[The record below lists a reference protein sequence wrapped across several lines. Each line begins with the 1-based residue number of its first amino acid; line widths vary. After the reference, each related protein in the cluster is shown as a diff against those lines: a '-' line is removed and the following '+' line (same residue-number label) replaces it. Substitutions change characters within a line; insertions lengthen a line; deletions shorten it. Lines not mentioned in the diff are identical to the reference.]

1 MRKIKLFLAMCAAVS
16 GLRGAAAEL
25 QGLRCDTGT
34 VSRATGFFRIEQGEN
49 GVWRFVTPG
58 GHGFFLAA
66 NNGPSQ
72 MAGDACPALGYSPY
86 TRTLEAKYGNDR
98 SRWAKDVAD
107 RLLGWNFNAIST
119 WDPPAKGLVGAGL
132 ASTRVL
138 QLGKSFA
145 GGGPN
150 SESNLL
156 DNVEFPGRFPNV
168 FHPDFE
174 GHCRRMAMKICGKER
189 DNPWIVGWYTD
200 NEITWR
206 GAVKQDENGISDD
219 AHAGTGMYDAVL
231 RLPPEHSGRRALEGF
246 LAARGL
252 SATDTVDV
260 RVKQDFLR
268 LVASNYYRIATA
280 AIREAAP
287 NHLVL
292 GCRFAGFRSTP
303 DIAWEE
309 GGKWNDAMSV
319 NVYPPADLTNGV
331 VRAGFLGDVRPISA
345 KLREVYRLSGKPVV
359 ATEWAYPALDTECPC
374 RKGAG
379 QRVPTQ
385 RERAAASALFARTML
400 SEPAVI
406 GYVHFRWVDEPPLGR
421 WKMKDGEDCNYG
433 LVNLRDEPYELLT
446 GALREVQG
454 NLYAIR
460 SQIGTEHPAVRPTA
474 TVPYPRFR
482 AYSKARGGCWWKP
495 RHEAKLAEIARMGGV
510 CDLVLLGDSITH
522 YWEAKP
528 YAAESWAAL
537 TNRFKALNLGF
548 AGDRTEN
555 VLWRIDNGELDGYRA
570 KAVVLMIGT
579 NNSTKD
585 TTYPW
590 ETALGVK
597 TLLARIQE
605 RQPQAKIIL
614 TAIFPRGRGADDKG
628 HSGARARND
637 RTNEILKTFADG
649 EKIVWLD
656 ISDRLVD
663 PETKW
668 TTPEMFPDRIHP
680 SGAVYHIWLSALAEA
695 VDRAFA
701 AETGRQGLVSPDE
714 KRDLRKDPGGYR
726 VRHVER
732 GSTQRI
738 ARVSQRHPSK
748 RKSNESTKSGR
759 LTR

>member
-268 LVASNYYRIATA
+268 LVASNYYRIATT

-319 NVYPPADLTNGV
+319 NSYPPADLTNQV
-331 VRAGFLGDVRPISA
+331 VLSGFTGDKRPIAA
-345 KLREVYRLSGKPVV
+345 KLR
-359 ATEWAYPALDTECPC
+359 
-374 RKGAG
+374 
-379 QRVPTQ
+379 
-385 RERAAASALFARTML
+385 
-400 SEPAVI
+400 
-406 GYVHFRWVDEPPLGR
+406 
-421 WKMKDGEDCNYG
+421 
-433 LVNLRDEPYELLT
+433 
-446 GALREVQG
+446 
-454 NLYAIR
+454 
-460 SQIGTEHPAVRPTA
+460 
-474 TVPYPRFR
+474 
-482 AYSKARGGCWWKP
+482 
-495 RHEAKLAEIARMGGV
+495 
-510 CDLVLLGDSITH
+510 
-522 YWEAKP
+522 
-528 YAAESWAAL
+528 
-537 TNRFKALNLGF
+537 
-548 AGDRTEN
+548 
-555 VLWRIDNGELDGYRA
+555 
-570 KAVVLMIGT
+570 
-579 NNSTKD
+579 
-585 TTYPW
+585 
-590 ETALGVK
+590 
-597 TLLARIQE
+597 
-605 RQPQAKIIL
+605 
-614 TAIFPRGRGADDKG
+614 
-628 HSGARARND
+628 
-637 RTNEILKTFADG
+637 
-649 EKIVWLD
+649 
-656 ISDRLVD
+656 
-663 PETKW
+663 
-668 TTPEMFPDRIHP
+668 
-680 SGAVYHIWLSALAEA
+680 
-695 VDRAFA
+695 
-701 AETGRQGLVSPDE
+701 
-714 KRDLRKDPGGYR
+714 
-726 VRHVER
+726 
-732 GSTQRI
+732 
-738 ARVSQRHPSK
+738 
-748 RKSNESTKSGR
+748 
-759 LTR
+759 